1 MKNLFICII
10 LLIISSCSSNPKN
23 ISERGFEDL
32 LIEKP
37 QINYKLNSLPKDIN
51 VIYFTD
57 SQDQN
62 PFPEEIKGLL
72 MNYYSF
78 SKKKDFSLEV
88 NLINL
93 STAKSCPSVP
103 NRNSYNLIFLIKES
117 MGKMSHENCI
127 NKFVNNESLLISNH
141 DNKFITESF
150 RKFSVNRNDD
160 KYELIKFISP
170 ISNTLMVIDNEVTE
184 DKYEIGDLLKK
195 EYEKEIAEYKTLN
208 SSESSQDI
216 FSSLLLVDQSLKRK
230 RKLSRVISKDLE
242 HQSRTRTDID
252 TLFLSVNMQE
262 ASSLKPALDYIFFED
277 MEVFLINDWQEDI
290 QFLEIDKDLEGVI
303 SIEIPFMLPS
313 ILPDDLKLLQNKS
326 RNFAIG
332 YDAFEIFLLIK
343 GARNLNKTTYK
354 GLTGK
359 ITFRDKVIQRKSTIF
374 QINDGNYKYF
384 N

>member
-1 MKNLFICII
+1 
-10 LLIISSCSSNPKN
+10 
-23 ISERGFEDL
+23 
-32 LIEKP
+32 
-37 QINYKLNSLPKDIN
+37 
-51 VIYFTD
+51 
-57 SQDQN
+57 
-62 PFPEEIKGLL
+62 
-72 MNYYSF
+72 
-78 SKKKDFSLEV
+78 
-88 NLINL
+88 
-93 STAKSCPSVP
+93 
-103 NRNSYNLIFLIKES
+103 
-117 MGKMSHENCI
+117 
-127 NKFVNNESLLISNH
+127 
-141 DNKFITESF
+141 
-150 RKFSVNRNDD
+150 
-160 KYELIKFISP
+160 
-170 ISNTLMVIDNEVTE
+170 MVIDNEVTE

-216 FSSLLLVDQSLKRK
+216 FSNLLLVDQSLKRK
-230 RKLSRVISKDLE
+230 RKLSRIISKDLE
-242 HQSRTRTDID
+242 HQSRARTDID
-252 TLFLSVNMQE
+252 TLLLSVNTQE
-262 ASSLKPALDYIFFED
+262 TRGLKPALDYIFFED